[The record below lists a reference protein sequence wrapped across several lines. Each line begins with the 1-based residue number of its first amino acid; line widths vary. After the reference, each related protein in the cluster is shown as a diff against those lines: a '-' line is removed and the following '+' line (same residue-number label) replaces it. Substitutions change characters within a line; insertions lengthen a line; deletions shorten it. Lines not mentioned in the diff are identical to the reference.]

1 MTVELSGS
9 RVITAFTDY
18 VLVSKPKVKMR
29 VSTVCSVLLSALA
42 SFATAAQP
50 ERTVDIFA
58 WPLSAAKPQAL
69 TKIAY
74 NSTTATVKTY
84 KTPLISADEQIVRI
98 GFFHP
103 DSSTSWNGIATS
115 ASNLAPA
122 KDKTL
127 QILLNTD
134 GVIYHVGFAAF
145 ESPVAS
151 RSGAKG
157 DGLRVEVVPMR
168 PGPVVHMNKPV
179 VLDAEGKLAD
189 KEPEKTFLQKYW
201 WAIGIFLVLQL
212 VMAGSKE

>member
-1 MTVELSGS
+1 MRLSATCS
-9 RVITAFTDY
+9 LVLAFF
-18 VLVSKPKVKMR
+18 
-29 VSTVCSVLLSALA
+29 SALA
-42 SFATAAQP
+42 TALQP

-84 KTPLISADEQIVRI
+84 KTPLVPTDEQIVRI

-103 DSSTSWNGIATS
+103 DSSTTWNGVATS
-115 ASNLAPA
+115 ASNLAEG

-134 GVIYHVGFAAF
+134 GVVYHVGFAAVDPV
-145 ESPVAS
+145 SPT
-151 RSGAKG
+151 RGSGKS
-157 DGLRVEVVPMR
+157 DGLSVEVVPMR
-168 PGPVVHMNKPV
+168 AGPVVHMNRPV